1 MSVLPSRAAVLRL
14 YARVFRVARVWQ
26 AQDPVETKV
35 ERQYMEQEAKV
46 LFRQNRQL
54 QDPQEIQ
61 LRLTEAEAR
70 LTMAEHYKNPYPRPV
85 NLPKTSFSK
94 REGKKVGKAIQRK
107 NEQSRP
113 VYIRSTDDTVL
124 SRTE

>member
-46 LFRQNRQL
+46 VVKRRIHTFYQ
-54 QDPQEIQ
+54 
-61 LRLTEAEAR
+61 
-70 LTMAEHYKNPYPRPV
+70 KNSESWKSLV
-85 NLPKTSFSK
+85 H
-94 REGKKVGKAIQRK
+94 
-107 NEQSRP
+107 
-113 VYIRSTDDTVL
+113 
-124 SRTE
+124 

>member
-1 MSVLPSRAAVLRL
+1 M
-14 YARVFRVARVWQ
+14 
-26 AQDPVETKV
+26 
-35 ERQYMEQEAKV
+35 

-54 QDPQEIQ
+54 RNPQEIQ

-70 LTMAEHYKNPYPRPV
+70 LTMAEHYKNPYPRYRPLYVLLCFLSGVFGRPV

-124 SRTE
+124 SKTE